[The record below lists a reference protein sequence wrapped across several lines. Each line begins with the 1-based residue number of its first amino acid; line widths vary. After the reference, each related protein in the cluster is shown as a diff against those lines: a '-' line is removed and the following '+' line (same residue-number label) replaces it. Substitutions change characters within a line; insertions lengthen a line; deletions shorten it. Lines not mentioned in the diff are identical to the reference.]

1 MTPVI
6 SVVVHLR
13 GHEAGGQM
21 TSGGAIGI
29 CPSTAG
35 GDADAP

>member
-1 MTPVI
+1 
-6 SVVVHLR
+6 
-13 GHEAGGQM
+13 M